1 MKNLMLFTLLMI
13 LFCGVTVVAQAP
25 LKKSSDRF
33 KMLSEKS
40 STDATISGWI
50 FFTDKGP
57 AVIKQLANPEES
69 VSRRSLDRR
78 KKLPVTGLDETDLP
92 VYREYIRAIEA
103 AGLRVKRT
111 SKWMNGV
118 TCVGTV
124 EAFRRVAGLRF
135 VESIDIIESYRSVR
149 PVEVIKSE
157 GHQFSPTPSPAGTNL
172 LNYGNSY
179 TQLQQLRVPEL
190 HNIGYSGQGVMI
202 AVLDAG
208 FNLLAHE
215 AFDSMNIV
223 AAWDFVNNDPGVGD
237 SSDMGTGSHGTKTL
251 STIGGFKEG
260 KLIGPAYRASYLLA
274 KTENTDS
281 ETPVEED
288 NWIAAMEWADS
299 IGIDVSSTSLGYI
312 GFDQPYTSYTWQS
325 MDGNT
330 CRITRA
336 ADLAVKKGIVVVNSA
351 GNEGYHPTQ
360 NTLGAPSDGDS
371 VLAIGAV
378 DATGNRVDFS
388 SVGNTVDGRIKPD
401 VMAMGTGVVVVS
413 AINTTGYVTASGTS
427 FSCPL
432 AAGVAGLLIE
442 QFPTASPMDIVRA
455 MKETASNSANPNR
468 EYGWGIINAVAARGH
483 LLLTIDNVLPPGDF
497 TLEQN
502 YPNPFNPETV
512 ISYTLAKPG
521 VVDLSVYAISGE
533 KVATLFSGMRSAGF
547 YTQSFNAS
555 GLASGVYIYR
565 LSTFEG
571 SVSRKMML
579 IR

>member
-1 MKNLMLFTLLMI
+1 MVFVLLI
-13 LFCGVTVVAQAP
+13 LVCSTTGNAQTP

-33 KMLSEKS
+33 ELFAER
-40 STDATISGWI
+40 SGTNASLTGWV
-50 FFTDKGP
+50 FFTDKGTG
-57 AVIKQLANPEES
+57 VRSQVTNPET
-69 VSRRSLDRR
+69 VISRRSLERR
-78 KKLPVTGLDETDLP
+78 KKLAAPGLDETDIP
-92 VYREYIRAIEA
+92 VHRDYIRAVEA
-103 AGLRVKRT
+103 AGLRIKRT

-118 TCVGTV
+118 TCTGTA

-149 PVEVIKSE
+149 PVEIIESE
-157 GHQFSPTPSPAGTNL
+157 GNQFAPAPAPAGTNL

-179 TQLQQLRVPEL
+179 TQLQQMNVPEL

-215 AFDSMNIV
+215 AFDSMHIV

-260 KLIGPAYRASYLLA
+260 KLIGPAYRASFVLA

-312 GFDQPYTSYTWQS
+312 DFDQPYTSYTWQS

-401 VMAMGTGVVVVS
+401 VG
-413 AINTTGYVTASGTS
+413 
-427 FSCPL
+427 
-432 AAGVAGLLIE
+432 
-442 QFPTASPMDIVRA
+442 
-455 MKETASNSANPNR
+455 
-468 EYGWGIINAVAARGH
+468 
-483 LLLTIDNVLPPGDF
+483 
-497 TLEQN
+497 
-502 YPNPFNPETV
+502 
-512 ISYTLAKPG
+512 
-521 VVDLSVYAISGE
+521 
-533 KVATLFSGMRSAGF
+533 
-547 YTQSFNAS
+547 
-555 GLASGVYIYR
+555 
-565 LSTFEG
+565 
-571 SVSRKMML
+571 
-579 IR
+579 